1 MVSLSLL
8 GGVVIGWPLG
18 LRRAV
23 GLVFGWEQTGSCMA
37 AQKQSASRAEIS

>member
-23 GLVFGWEQTGSCMA
+23 SMVFGWEQTGSCMA
-37 AQKQSASRAEIS
+37 AQKQSASCAEIS